1 MKANMKGLSVL
12 LTSGVILSSTFFNTT
27 PPDANAKTDSKVSQ
41 KYEKNNESNYE
52 KSNKNKQKDTIIT
65 PEEST
70 FFSTVTIEEHSS
82 YNTASDGDLWPA
94 AWSDD
99 DMLYTANGDGKGF
112 NLSAPWSDIVINQIT
127 DGHPST
133 KNINGVRLASGDQV
147 GQVWND
153 PYEYNRKPTGMISV
167 DGDLYLA
174 VQDLSKGGGWRAFND
189 APSATILKSTDKGK
203 SWTWDKTKPM
213 FDDYVFTTIMFLDYG
228 KDSENNTSDEYVYAY
243 GLDYNWRDSFIDT
256 VEDPTNLYL
265 ARVPKTSIQDRSSWE
280 FYTGDL
286 NGKAK
291 WSKNIKQRKPVLRD
305 ERRVYNNNLHPTNPD
320 NSTVLSQG
328 SIVYNKPL
336 DRYIYTSW
344 TEFTFEFYESP
355 TPWGPWKRFLSK
367 DFGVYPWF
375 NDHHGG
381 YGAVVPSKYI
391 NEDGTEMWM
400 NSNTFMGGLQRY
412 SLSFRKLKVTPYQK
426 TEPTNESSDLNLALP
441 ENSSNATPVSKYSAH
456 AGNLQYLNN
465 GNKLQSVDNWN
476 GERKQE
482 DWWGYTWSQAYNMN
496 KVVYTTGNMYPDG
509 GWFNDIK
516 LQVRQDFKWV
526 DVENLQ
532 GVPAYPNDNT
542 AGKNQSYVF
551 TFDKTWGDGVRIIGT
566 PGGNAT
572 FTSIGELEVYNK

>member
-1 MKANMKGLSVL
+1 MKGLSVL
-12 LTSGVILSSTFFNTT
+12 LTSGVILSSTFFNST
-27 PPDANAKTDSKVSQ
+27 PPDANAKTASKVSQ
-41 KYEKNNESNYE
+41 KYEKNTQSNYE
-52 KSNKNKQKDTIIT
+52 NSNKNKQKNTIVT

-99 DMLYTANGDGKGF
+99 DKLYTANGDGKGF
-112 NLSAPWSDIVINQIT
+112 NLSAPWSDIVVNQING
-127 DGHPST
+127 GHPAT
-133 KNINGVRLASGDQV
+133 KNISGVRLSSGDQV

-167 DGDLYLA
+167 NGDLYLA

-203 SWTWDKTKPM
+203 TWTWDKTKPM

-265 ARVPKTSIQDRSSWE
+265 ARVPKTSIQDRSTWE

-291 WSKNIKQRKPVLRD
+291 WSKNIKQRKPVLQD

-344 TEFTFEFYESP
+344 TEFTFEFYEAPS
-355 TPWGPWKRFLSK
+355 PWGPWKKFLSK

-375 NDHHGG
+375 DNHHGG

-391 NEDGTEMWM
+391 SEDGTEMWM

-516 LQVRQDFKWV
+516 VQVRQDFKWV
-526 DVENLQ
+526 DVKNLQ
-532 GVPAYPNDNT
+532 GVPAYPNNNS
-542 AGKNQSYVF
+542 AGKNQSYTF

-572 FTSIGELEVYNK
+572 FTSMGELEVYNN